1 MFIFWNVFRI
11 LSIIKDNKRSKEMM
25 LYIYTVIF
33 LIGIAGIFSRFF
45 DNMNSEI
52 FFGLSGPVLVGF
64 ITIFF
69 MIKYSNNGAMRLNR
83 ILVKGFVIKFIF
95 YGAFIITIFT
105 VYSFKPVPF
114 MCSFTFSFIVLHM
127 MEAVVLKK
135 IQGR

>member
-1 MFIFWNVFRI
+1 MFVFWNVFRV

-25 LYIYTVIF
+25 LYTYTVIF

-45 DNMNSEI
+45 DNVITEI
-52 FFGLSGPVLVGF
+52 FLGLLGPVLVGF
-64 ITIFF
+64 VTVFF
-69 MIKYSNNGAMRLNR
+69 MIKYSNSGVIRLNR
-83 ILVKGFVIKFIF
+83 MLVRGFAIKFIF
-95 YGAFIITIFT
+95 YGIFIITIFT
-105 VYSFKPVPF
+105 VYPFKPIPF